1 MGSGKY
7 FYQSNGTKGSLT
19 SSEGKTSIDK
29 SKSDNSSAQNQYLG
43 TSSLKI
49 ENPKSSSNSAFFTG
63 ISHKFSGS
71 DFAGKEMTFSAY
83 VKTKDVT
90 EIYGTGAVG
99 ASLKIKCLDSSGKTL
114 TEKNSIGITE
124 TQDWQRLSI
133 SADVP
138 ENTATL
144 TVCCMIR
151 YASGTAWFDCL
162 QLEDGGCANDYNAL
176 LNGDF
181 SSNDYWY
188 NQENKPISAE
198 NGTVTLGGVS
208 GFIMTT

>member
-1 MGSGKY
+1 
-7 FYQSNGTKGSLT
+7 
-19 SSEGKTSIDK
+19 
-29 SKSDNSSAQNQYLG
+29 
-43 TSSLKI
+43 
-49 ENPKSSSNSAFFTG
+49 
-63 ISHKFSGS
+63 
-71 DFAGKEMTFSAY
+71 MTFSAY

-208 GFIMTT
+208 GFYNDNITATENATSSENKKEELPTSVKTEVKDVPNSYIYKYDDYGNVTNEFHGTVTKKSRNII

>member
-1 MGSGKY
+1 MC
-7 FYQSNGTKGSLT
+7 
-19 SSEGKTSIDK
+19 IRD
-29 SKSDNSSAQNQYLG
+29 
-43 TSSLKI
+43 
-49 ENPKSSSNSAFFTG
+49 
-63 ISHKFSGS
+63 
-71 DFAGKEMTFSAY
+71 
-83 VKTKDVT
+83 
-90 EIYGTGAVG
+90 
-99 ASLKIKCLDSSGKTL
+99 
-114 TEKNSIGITE
+114 
-124 TQDWQRLSI
+124 RSI

-162 QLEDGGCANDYNAL
+162 QLEYGGCANDYNAL

-198 NGTVTLGGVS
+198 NGTVTLLSLIHIWFNGYFVKHNCRNKCS
-208 GFIMTT
+208 GRTFFSQFTFFAFINFLSSFSCVTHIC